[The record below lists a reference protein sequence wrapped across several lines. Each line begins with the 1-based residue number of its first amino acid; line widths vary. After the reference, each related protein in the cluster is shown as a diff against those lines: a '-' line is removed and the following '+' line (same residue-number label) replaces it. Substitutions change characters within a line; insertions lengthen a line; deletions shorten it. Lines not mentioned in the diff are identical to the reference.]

1 MNQQVK
7 PPAGWTEIEPEFEF
21 HHRVFK
27 AVVKTDDHDVA
38 ENAITAGLS
47 RVGVNDDEYR
57 MLWTKDHFNTSGHK
71 HVAAIF
77 IVSKEYM
84 VDLPTLVERGNA
96 ASINEVELQAVD
108 A

>member
-1 MNQQVK
+1 MDGAKQPTMNINDKFQ
-7 PPAGWTEIEPEFEF
+7 
-21 HHRVFK
+21 HRAFK

-47 RVGVNDDEYR
+47 WVGVNDDEYR
-57 MLWTKDHFNTSGHK
+57 MLWTRDHFNTSGHN

-77 IVSKEYM
+77 IVSTEYM
-84 VDLPTLVERGNA
+84 VDLPTLVEQGNA
-96 ASINEVELQAVD
+96 ISINEVELQSVD

>member
-1 MNQQVK
+1 MNINDKFQNR
-7 PPAGWTEIEPEFEF
+7 AFE
-21 HHRVFK
+21 

-47 RVGVNDDEYR
+47 WVGVNDDEYR
-57 MLWTKDHFNTSGHK
+57 VLWTKDHFNTSGHK

-96 ASINEVELQAVD
+96 ISLNGVELQGVD